1 MAWSIV
7 PWRDYRAGQY
17 CQQSDGYHPEKD
29 ATCDSSACARLLRRA
44 VIVLAISGSL
54 SARRSISSSQ
64 PFLRR
69 ISLMRSM
76 VVVKMR
82 ERAVEPNIKPDIY
95 RIPQHSFEW

>member
-7 PWRDYRAGQY
+7 PWRDYRAGQP
-17 CQQSDGYHPEKD
+17 SDEYHPEKD
-29 ATCDSSACARLLRRA
+29 ATCDSSACAKLLRRA

-69 ISLMRSM
+69 ISLIRSM

-82 ERAVEPNIKPDIY
+82 ECAVEPNIKTAILIEDTTA
-95 RIPQHSFEW
+95 FV